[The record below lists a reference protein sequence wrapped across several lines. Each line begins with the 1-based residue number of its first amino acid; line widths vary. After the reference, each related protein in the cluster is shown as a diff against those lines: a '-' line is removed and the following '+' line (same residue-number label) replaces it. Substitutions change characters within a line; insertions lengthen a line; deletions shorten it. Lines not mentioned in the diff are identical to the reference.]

1 MEKYPQNYYDAQ
13 GNIVPKKSA
22 YVNISSPNTGAL
34 VAADATGK
42 RIAVFYLEVR
52 ADVDATTIAKSGTT
66 VIDATEFV
74 AANGG
79 SNRGNPDNQTPL
91 FTTKGGE
98 ALNIT
103 TTGSG
108 NVSVRCIWAAIT

>member
-13 GNIVPKKSA
+13 GNIIPKKFA
-22 YVNISSPNTGAL
+22 YLNISSPSTGAL
-34 VAADATGK
+34 VAADSGGK

-66 VIDATEFV
+66 VIDATEYI
-74 AANGG
+74 AAKGG
-79 SNRGNPDNQTPL
+79 SNRGNPDNQTPI

-103 TTGSG
+103 ATGAG
-108 NVSVRCIWAAIT
+108 NVSVRCTYAIIP